1 MWPKKLSNFF
11 FYGRRCW
18 NIGRGPNW
26 VDVGLMEK
34 IFSAAEPQVGF
45 AKALPQTKPTRPHQ
59 SQMLGTRFSFGL
71 LIFSEDG
78 KKGYG
83 GGGGGWKRES
93 KSWRLSKKC
102 IIKPVNRLS
111 NICKLD
117 CLWIQPTSKC
127 GSRWCNLSSAS
138 ARLASRN
145 IWRRIWWNQIRI
157 LRLMFVI
164 FCQSTLMLYLVEV
177 LICLHSTFYCGL

>member
-34 IFSAAEPQVGF
+34 IFSAAEPQVAF
-45 AKALPQTKPTRPHQ
+45 AKPLPQTKPSRPHQ
-59 SQMLGTRFSFGL
+59 SQMLGTRFSCGL
-71 LIFSEDG
+71 LIFSEDR
-78 KKGYG
+78 KKGLWG
-83 GGGGGWKRES
+83 NERGRVKVGDSHKKFSDLALQNQS
-93 KSWRLSKKC
+93 K
-102 IIKPVNRLS
+102 
-111 NICKLD
+111 ICCCKSAY
-117 CLWIQPTSKC
+117 LWIQPTSKC

-145 IWRRIWWNQIRI
+145 IWRRIWWNQ
-157 LRLMFVI
+157 L
-164 FCQSTLMLYLVEV
+164 S
-177 LICLHSTFYCGL
+177 